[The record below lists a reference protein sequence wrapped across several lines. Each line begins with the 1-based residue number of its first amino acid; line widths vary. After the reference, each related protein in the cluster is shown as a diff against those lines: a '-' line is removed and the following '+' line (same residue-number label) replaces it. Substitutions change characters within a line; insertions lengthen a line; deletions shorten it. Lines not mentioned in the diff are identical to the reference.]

1 MGKGEFYF
9 GDNMLNICLDIIVF
23 IYWYFKYFFFKFVK
37 LFFKREIGC
46 IDFF

>member
-23 IYWYFKYFFFKFVK
+23 IYFKFVRLYK
-37 LFFKREIGC
+37 ISM
-46 IDFF
+46 